1 MTEVDPMIVS
11 ETIELHWLKIN
22 KDNGGVFAS
31 AFVKGRETT
40 SRTRCWV
47 FFFFS
52 TSAGPRRS
60 VSLEVVGIHFQSAV
74 KFRFQLLQ
82 LVFSSSQSAAG
93 RFCTDSSLAANH
105 D

>member
-1 MTEVDPMIVS
+1 MVC
-11 ETIELHWLKIN
+11 LRALL
-22 KDNGGVFAS
+22 
-31 AFVKGRETT
+31 
-40 SRTRCWV
+40 SRDERPQV
-47 FFFFS
+47 EPDVGFFFFFS